1 MEYYMEKISIDASV
15 IGTLPGA
22 KFKLELPNKKN
33 IIACISGKIRKN
45 NIHISLGDKV
55 KVEFS
60 SDSKDIGRIVYRYK
74 L

>member
-1 MEYYMEKISIDASV
+1 MEKISIDASV
-15 IGTLPGA
+15 VGTLPGA

-33 IIACISGKIRKN
+33 KIACISGKIRKN

-55 KVEFS
+55 KM
-60 SDSKDIGRIVYRYK
+60 